1 MRIAGSQPGQSF
13 GAVTFS
19 YLAYGLRLEADVSI
33 PGLLESPPTAEPDL
47 RIWLGSKPAWVPECP
62 PTPESTWYVS
72 PEKEDGGRPSLVVE
86 QLALGAYFRLT
97 YSDGTVF
104 VLDRDATRL
113 WATWPPPFVL
123 EDTVTYL
130 VGPVI
135 GFVQRIRGITCL
147 HASAVAVAEKAVAL
161 MGAPGAG
168 KSTTA
173 AAFARSGYAVLTD
186 DVVPLHPHGDSFL
199 VHPGYPRV
207 CLWPVAVQALCGAP
221 DVLPFLTPNW
231 PKCYLTLGGESHRFH
246 TAPLPL
252 SAIYLLGERTSDP
265 RAPWVEPV
273 PAAAGMMALVKNT
286 YMSYLLDKERR
297 AREFDLLGRLL
308 ERVPLREVRPHAA
321 PPLLPQLC
329 EVIVEDFRALP
340 PAAVVSA
347 QGRPA

>member
-1 MRIAGSQPGQSF
+1 
-13 GAVTFS
+13 
-19 YLAYGLRLEADVSI
+19 
-33 PGLLESPPTAEPDL
+33 
-47 RIWLGSKPAWVPECP
+47 
-62 PTPESTWYVS
+62 
-72 PEKEDGGRPSLVVE
+72 VE

-308 ERVPLREVRPHAA
+308 ERVPLREVRPPAA